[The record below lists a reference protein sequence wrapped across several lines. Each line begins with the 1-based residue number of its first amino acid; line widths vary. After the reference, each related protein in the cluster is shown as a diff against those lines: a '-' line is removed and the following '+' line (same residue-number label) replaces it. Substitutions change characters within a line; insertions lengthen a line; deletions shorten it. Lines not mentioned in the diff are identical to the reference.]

1 MINAISFY
9 NNIIPARQERKYS
22 YPCQSLKPLGRDT
35 VCFTSSK
42 LLNKDSKEITETVKQ
57 AIEEKNKIGFGTEGA
72 VYKIPDTEYCVKLPK
87 YESVNNFGE
96 WGLKV
101 DAQDKINHVVAV
113 AQNGSTIMKYID
125 GKALEWENKPS
136 EIYNLPKESY
146 RNLMSQ
152 IKDAFDECLQFD
164 SASSNVIF
172 NKKDNSLTA
181 IDFYEPSP
189 DIDYHYRPLS
199 SIFTALE
206 SHSESIPQRNSENRK
221 LVGKLLNVALDELSG
236 ENKLEIER
244 YDVFQVLGLLHITQQ
259 KEESPQMR
267 VLSDSL
273 NTVFRLQREPQT
285 QESGK
290 IINKNV
296 NVARAVIEQVLSE

>member
-113 AQNGSTIMKYID
+113 AQNGSTR
-125 GKALEWENKPS
+125 
-136 EIYNLPKESY
+136 YNLK
-146 RNLMSQ
+146 
-152 IKDAFDECLQFD
+152 
-164 SASSNVIF
+164 
-172 NKKDNSLTA
+172 
-181 IDFYEPSP
+181 
-189 DIDYHYRPLS
+189 
-199 SIFTALE
+199 
-206 SHSESIPQRNSENRK
+206 
-221 LVGKLLNVALDELSG
+221 
-236 ENKLEIER
+236 
-244 YDVFQVLGLLHITQQ
+244 
-259 KEESPQMR
+259 
-267 VLSDSL
+267 
-273 NTVFRLQREPQT
+273 
-285 QESGK
+285 
-290 IINKNV
+290 
-296 NVARAVIEQVLSE
+296 